1 MFEKRASRRD
11 VREQFRERNKKRRAI
26 ENIGGEEDT
35 IPHKRQRIVKNESIK
50 VTGGVIRKQS
60 SFVKGAKS
68 ETRDGMKKNG
78 NEEEVNEV
86 IPTPIES
93 DPNLLNCMSGTHLVG
108 KRKRETEPEI
118 DLTNMRKENTIEREL
133 KNIPVIK
140 SKRNVSPG
148 ISKMRKMFEKSEK
161 LPIVEVEKRENEVKK
176 ICNTFE
182 IMMSDTKKRG
192 ETPEPKKQRKKST
205 NKVVISKRDGIE
217 KIQIRNNS
225 YNRAKN

>member
-50 VTGGVIRKQS
+50 VTGGVIRKQT

-86 IPTPIES
+86 IPTPIVS
-93 DPNLLNCMSGTHLVG
+93 DPHLLNCMSGIHLVG

-118 DLTNMRKENTIEREL
+118 DLRNMRKKLLLKMNLRIYRLLNAREML
-133 KNIPVIK
+133 
-140 SKRNVSPG
+140 SQG
-148 ISKMRKMFEKSEK
+148 
-161 LPIVEVEKRENEVKK
+161 
-176 ICNTFE
+176 
-182 IMMSDTKKRG
+182 
-192 ETPEPKKQRKKST
+192 
-205 NKVVISKRDGIE
+205 
-217 KIQIRNNS
+217 
-225 YNRAKN
+225 